1 MAPSSTPTC
10 AACQALA
17 MDSSPIYAS
26 GKREKQMCKV
36 SLTIWLNS
44 LAGGITGSST
54 NWSTVGKLILQ
65 GLEKAISKEA
75 PLALVLAVS
84 ITVGPEMLAALA
96 VFETTASI
104 GIAGLAVLEV
114 LIADTMPSVQAVPS
128 RTFA

>member
-1 MAPSSTPTC
+1 
-10 AACQALA
+10 

-75 PLALVLAVS
+75 PLALVLAAS
-84 ITVGPEMLAALA
+84 ITAGPEMLAALA
-96 VFETTASI
+96 VFETTASM

-114 LIADTMPSVQAVPS
+114 LIADTMPSVQAVSS